1 MNFARV
7 RIRLGRIG
15 TLARASSFRRC
26 SAIVA
31 VGVSSVAEGSA
42 RKRSSAARDL
52 PEAGGPVI
60 KREVASSQYPV
71 AGRPNG
77 AGAYWLLAARY
88 WLLLIMAWGL
98 IAAWDLLEAGG
109 LVIKKEVASS
119 QYPVVRT
126 AQ

>member
-1 MNFARV
+1 M
-7 RIRLGRIG
+7 
-15 TLARASSFRRC
+15 
-26 SAIVA
+26 
-31 VGVSSVAEGSA
+31 GVSSVADGSA

-71 AGRPNG
+71 AGSPNS
-77 AGAYWLLAARY
+77 AGAYWLLAAGY

-126 AQ
+126 AQVPTGYWLLATSYYGLGANCGGISLISF